1 MLHFYDILGVE
12 LTARSAQK
20 RIFCPSDT
28 GVCGLLDCTSLIIC
42 SQNVRDPGLWERR

>member
-12 LTARSAQK
+12 PTARGAQK

-28 GVCGLLDCTSLIIC
+28 GECGLLDYTSLIIY
-42 SQNVRDPGLWERR
+42 SQNVRNPGLWERR